1 MVLTSFDQ
9 HELVLLEQTAEGL
22 GIRKVD
28 RQIIGFTMN
37 EVYRWLLGPEHVAG
51 GEFALLDNSDD
62 PKDQELVTRL
72 LYQSD
77 EVDAEEADRQLAANE
92 RLAQAKRETQDSE

>member
-9 HELVLLEQTAEGL
+9 HELVLLEQKENGL
-22 GIRKVD
+22 GIRPAD

-51 GEFALLDNSDD
+51 GEFARLDKSDD

-77 EVDAEEADRQLAANE
+77 EVNAEEADRQLADHA
-92 RLAQAKRETQDSE
+92 RLVQEKNDGQEES

>member
-1 MVLTSFDQ
+1 
-9 HELVLLEQTAEGL
+9 
-22 GIRKVD
+22 
-28 RQIIGFTMN
+28 MN
-37 EVYRWLLGPEHVAG
+37 EVYRWLLGPKHVAG

-77 EVDAEEADRQLAANE
+77 DVDAEEAE
-92 RLAQAKRETQDSE
+92 RRLTDHARLVQEKNDGQVES